1 MSAVLAALP
10 VVVAC
15 GALAGRVSATR
26 AAALA
31 LAACALLV
39 PLAFPLA
46 PARLADVLLGW
57 APTLLEVVLILAG
70 GITLA
75 RLLEACGAQARIAGW
90 LTSIVASPTA
100 AVLLVVHGVVP
111 FAESVTGFG
120 VGVMVGVPL
129 LLHLGRDPLRA
140 AVLAM
145 LGLVAVPWG
154 SLGPGTLIAARMNDL
169 DLTDLGVACAVVNG
183 VVFLVSGVAAVI
195 LDDQPTTPRRL
206 LAGLGSGAA
215 LWFGVW
221 AANSLVG
228 TPLAGALGALLVI
241 VGHLALAR
249 TRGAARARAAASVGP
264 DAPADHAS
272 PAAADSG
279 APAGSASP
287 AAPADSDAGAP
298 IDSSAPAAADSGLP
312 ADPASPAAPANSAAP
327 ADSSVPV
334 DPGDRAAGLSLARAL
349 TPYGTIVAG
358 LLSASAL
365 VTLPALAPAEPVLA
379 SPALWLAIACLVA
392 TTALPFAPG
401 LRGAVARGAA
411 RTWRAVG
418 LPTAGFLLLG
428 VLMAAT
434 GMSTA
439 LAQAATGLGGAYLAL
454 APWVGGVGGFV
465 TGSNAGANSMFAAA
479 QGQAAHALGVS
490 TLHLVAVQNCA
501 AAALT
506 MASPSRVEMALGL
519 CPPDRM
525 PQRRQVMATVLAVN
539 AVMLLGLSALALLT
553 L

>member
-39 PLAFPLA
+39 PLAFPLP

-57 APTLLEVVLILAG
+57 MPTLIEVVLILAG

-75 RLLEACGAQARIAGW
+75 RLLEACGAQARIAAW
-90 LTSIVASPTA
+90 LASIVASPTA

-169 DLTDLGVACAVVNG
+169 DLTALGVACAVVNG

-195 LDDQPTTPRRL
+195 LDDQPTTARRL
-206 LAGLGSGAA
+206 IAGLGSGAA

-221 AANSLVG
+221 VANSLVG

-249 TRGAARARAAASVGP
+249 TGGAARARAAAAVGP

-272 PAAADSG
+272 PAAADLG
-279 APAGSASP
+279 VPVDSASP
-287 AAPADSDAGAP
+287 AAPADPG
-298 IDSSAPAAADSGLP
+298 
-312 ADPASPAAPANSAAP
+312 
-327 ADSSVPV
+327 VPV
-334 DPGDRAAGLSLARAL
+334 DSARPGA
-349 TPYGTIVAG
+349 PPP
-358 LLSASAL
+358 
-365 VTLPALAPAEPVLA
+365 PAPPPAPSPQPRPAPV
-379 SPALWLAIACLVA
+379 
-392 TTALPFAPG
+392 
-401 LRGAVARGAA
+401 
-411 RTWRAVG
+411 
-418 LPTAGFLLLG
+418 
-428 VLMAAT
+428 
-434 GMSTA
+434 
-439 LAQAATGLGGAYLAL
+439 
-454 APWVGGVGGFV
+454 
-465 TGSNAGANSMFAAA
+465 
-479 QGQAAHALGVS
+479 
-490 TLHLVAVQNCA
+490 A
-501 AAALT
+501 AAAT
-506 MASPSRVEMALGL
+506 RQAIASHSAGEASRGSAGASAGSV
-519 CPPDRM
+519 
-525 PQRRQVMATVLAVN
+525 T
-539 AVMLLGLSALALLT
+539 SALADSRPAT
-553 L
+553 IVP